1 MQTRISLPSAS
12 AERRMKMSMKTLY
25 DLKDMLCD
33 ELDEIGKKGEM
44 SAGDLET
51 VHKLTDTIKNIDK
64 ITMLEE
70 GGYSRDEDY
79 SRDGDW
85 SANMRGN
92 YGRGS
97 SYARRGS
104 HYVRGHYSMDDGR
117 DSLISRMEDIMRG
130 ADSKDR
136 EVIQRCIDTMRN
148 G

>member
-1 MQTRISLPSAS
+1 
-12 AERRMKMSMKTLY
+12 MSKRVLY
-25 DLKDMLCD
+25 DLKDMLCA

-64 ITMLEE
+64 IVMLEDD
-70 GGYSRDEDY
+70 GYSRDEDY

-85 SANMRGN
+85 SANM
-92 YGRGS
+92 RGS

>member
-1 MQTRISLPSAS
+1 
-12 AERRMKMSMKTLY
+12 MSKRVLY
-25 DLKDMLCD
+25 DLKDMLCA

-51 VHKLTDTIKNIDK
+51 VHELTDTIKNIDK
-64 ITMLEE
+64 IVMLEDD
-70 GGYSRDEDY
+70 GYSRDEDY

>member
-1 MQTRISLPSAS
+1 
-12 AERRMKMSMKTLY
+12 MSKRVLY
-25 DLKDMLCD
+25 DLKDMLCV

-64 ITMLEE
+64 IVMLEDD
-70 GGYSRDEDY
+70 GY

>member
-1 MQTRISLPSAS
+1 
-12 AERRMKMSMKTLY
+12 MSKRVLY
-25 DLKDMLCD
+25 DLKDMLCA

-64 ITMLEE
+64 IVMLEDD
-70 GGYSRDEDY
+70 GY

-117 DSLISRMEDIMRG
+117 DSLISRMEDILRG

>member
-1 MQTRISLPSAS
+1 
-12 AERRMKMSMKTLY
+12 
-25 DLKDMLCD
+25 
-33 ELDEIGKKGEM
+33 
-44 SAGDLET
+44 
-51 VHKLTDTIKNIDK
+51 
-64 ITMLEE
+64 MLEAN
-70 GGYSRDEDY
+70 GYSRDEDY

-117 DSLISRMEDIMRG
+117 DSLISRIEDIMRG

>member
-1 MQTRISLPSAS
+1 
-12 AERRMKMSMKTLY
+12 MSMKTLY
-25 DLKDMLCD
+25 DLKDMLCE

-70 GGYSRDEDY
+70 NGYSRDEDY

-97 SYARRGS
+97 SYARRGQ
-104 HYVRGHYSMDDGR
+104 HYVRGHYSRDDGR
-117 DSLISRMEDIMRG
+117 DSLIERMEDIMRG

-136 EVIQRCIDTMRN
+136 
-148 G
+148 